1 MEMTTERRAGVLS
14 LGVQGRID
22 GDSVAGFEA
31 AVEAAI
37 EAEDRAVVLDL
48 GALDYLSSAGLRAI
62 LLIAKTLWQQ
72 DGYFALCSVAEP
84 VREVFEIS
92 GFDKII
98 AIHPSPEPALAAAQ
112 ASLQG
117 A

>member
-1 MEMTTERRAGVLS
+1 MELTAARRAGVLS
-14 LGVQGRID
+14 LGVQGRVD
-22 GDSVAGFEA
+22 GDSVACFEHA
-31 AVEAAI
+31 IEAAI

-48 GALDYLSSAGLRAI
+48 GALDYLSSAGLRTI

-72 DGYFALCSVAEP
+72 DGYFALCSVSEH
-84 VREVFEIS
+84 VHEVFEIS

-98 AIHPSPEPALAAAQ
+98 AIHSSPEPAFAAAQ
-112 ASLQG
+112 AALQG